1 MLRCYAG
8 SYRGEQWLQANG
20 GGGRGS
26 GVFAEILR
34 LSRLPGG
41 CAAAA
46 PTVRGAAAELST
58 KAVGWLKNA
67 SSKLLNFGS
76 II

>member
-8 SYRGEQWLQANG
+8 SYRGEQWLQADG

-34 LSRLPGG
+34 FSRLPG
-41 CAAAA
+41 
-46 PTVRGAAAELST
+46 VRGRGADGARC
-58 KAVGWLKNA
+58 
-67 SSKLLNFGS
+67 GS
-76 II
+76 GVVD